1 MPKQGV
7 EDVLR
12 DERMHMM
19 ELDPNADPVP
29 AQDAD
34 GCVVLSPFN
43 LRIAAPPSAP
53 FTHANCLTYS
63 NPVEPEEEAQP
74 KHDTG
79 MYGAVG
85 DADGH
90 VPKKRMSLVE
100 RFGKMFEAEVVCSKC
115 TF

>member
-1 MPKQGV
+1 MPILFLPKTPTGV
-7 EDVLR
+7 SLFFRPTSIFELLHR
-12 DERMHMM
+12 HPLPSHM
-19 ELDPNADPVP
+19 LT
-29 AQDAD
+29 
-34 GCVVLSPFN
+34 VLS
-43 LRIAAPPSAP
+43 
-53 FTHANCLTYS
+53 YS
-63 NPVEPEEEAQP
+63 NFVEPEEEAQS

-115 TF
+115 AF